1 MLELNL
7 SELNSAERV
16 IVQQVQTASYAEEMK
31 RLQSGQEVR
40 LSSSIVSL
48 DPKYDAGLLR
58 VGGRL
63 QHATDLE
70 YDGRHP
76 LILPSEVRVTE
87 LLIQD
92 IHEKVR
98 HEGRQHVLADLRRRF
113 WVIRANAAVRRCLLQ
128 CISCRRRMRPV
139 EIQKMAD
146 LPSDRD
152 RQAEHPWQS
161 TGVDLFGPFYTR
173 RGRAQ
178 AKRYGVI
185 FTCLAMRAV
194 HIEVA
199 ESLSTDSFICAL
211 RRFIARRGSHV
222 RIMRSDNG
230 TNFVGADRE
239 LKREVDMLMESDS
252 KIFREAINRGIE
264 WHWNPPG
271 SSHFG
276 GAWERLI
283 RSVRKILGALLR
295 EQTFNDET
303 LYTFLCEAESIMNN
317 RPLIPVTSDPRD
329 QLPLTPN
336 HMLQLRAVVM
346 PWSHPIKIVSA
357 EGAGNGLRISLS
369 NSGDAGGTNIFPCFS
384 NGPGGARGA
393 TTTYGK
399 ETLCSLLTTWSQEV
413 CGRWV

>member
-1 MLELNL
+1 MDPIFLLQEQEQWPGLPELQENLNELKVKGHSISASACDQKQSPVLTLAAYYSSWERLKRGVAWIRRIISKLLNRDSSASMLELNL
-7 SELNSAERV
+7 SEFNSAKRV

-31 RLQSGQEVR
+31 RLQSGQEAR

-76 LILPSEVRVTE
+76 LILPSEGRVTE

-92 IHEKVR
+92 IHEKVG
-98 HEGRQHVLADLRRRF
+98 HEGRQHVLAELRRKF

-139 EIQKMAD
+139 ETQKMAD
-146 LPSDRD
+146 LPSDRV

-178 AKRYGVI
+178 TKRYGVI

-222 RIMRSDNG
+222 RIIRSDNG

-276 GAWERLI
+276 
-283 RSVRKILGALLR
+283 
-295 EQTFNDET
+295 
-303 LYTFLCEAESIMNN
+303 
-317 RPLIPVTSDPRD
+317 
-329 QLPLTPN
+329 
-336 HMLQLRAVVM
+336 
-346 PWSHPIKIVSA
+346 
-357 EGAGNGLRISLS
+357 
-369 NSGDAGGTNIFPCFS
+369 
-384 NGPGGARGA
+384 
-393 TTTYGK
+393 
-399 ETLCSLLTTWSQEV
+399 
-413 CGRWV
+413 